1 MKNVEIFPTRCV
13 QSFVFFSCLK
23 SCHTNRGLEVSELLG
38 ASFSFTTTDALEW
51 KQVLGIHCMNIFC
64 ELQLK
69 QEKEQTDQEELNLLL
84 EDLEETRKT
93 FLTVSF
99 VIILSRI

>member
-23 SCHTNRGLEVSELLG
+23 SCHTNRGFEVSELLG

-51 KQVLGIHCMNIFC
+51 KRVLGIHCMNIFC